1 MKMRKIMLVIPTNTS
16 GGAERVLCQ
25 LANYFA
31 KKDIEVTFVNFD
43 SESNFYTLNQNVN
56 YVKLQTEFKSKKKI
70 YKVLEAPVREIQRF
84 AKINS
89 LINKFKPDV
98 VLPFCEMAEVLTIPN
113 CLIQKVPFCISVRND
128 YSEYYWY
135 MKMLS
140 KLTYSKAKLVVCQT
154 KAVEKMLLESVRC
167 NTTVIYNPLDET
179 TYDKT
184 LDTIF
189 ERKHTFINVGRLT
202 QQKNQKLLIK
212 AFAKV
217 SEAYPDYCL
226 YIYGRGELR
235 EELQDLIRDLH
246 MEDRVLLK
254 GVLNNA
260 IKENRYATAFV
271 MSSDF
276 EGFPNTLV
284 EAMANGIPSISTD
297 FSTRAAK
304 QLLKDGDCGWLVDVG
319 NEEQLAAAM
328 INIIE
333 NPAMAQEKASKGLYV
348 REYLATDAVCQQWID
363 EIERTL

>member
-1 MKMRKIMLVIPTNTS
+1 
-16 GGAERVLCQ
+16 
-25 LANYFA
+25 
-31 KKDIEVTFVNFD
+31 
-43 SESNFYTLNQNVN
+43 
-56 YVKLQTEFKSKKKI
+56 
-70 YKVLEAPVREIQRF
+70 
-84 AKINS
+84 
-89 LINKFKPDV
+89 
-98 VLPFCEMAEVLTIPN
+98 
-113 CLIQKVPFCISVRND
+113 
-128 YSEYYWY
+128 
-135 MKMLS
+135 
-140 KLTYSKAKLVVCQT
+140 
-154 KAVEKMLLESVRC
+154 
-167 NTTVIYNPLDET
+167 
-179 TYDKT
+179 
-184 LDTIF
+184 
-189 ERKHTFINVGRLT
+189 
-202 QQKNQKLLIK
+202 
-212 AFAKV
+212 
-217 SEAYPDYCL
+217 
-226 YIYGRGELR
+226 
-235 EELQDLIRDLH
+235 